1 MATGCQYGGEQPGCR
16 QVHSLTP
23 SINPVIVLIA
33 TWGDAPVD
41 VVDADG
47 DVAAD
52 DDVRCMIAIS

>member
-1 MATGCQYGGEQPGCR
+1 M
-16 QVHSLTP
+16 HSLTP